1 MTTMADTIR
10 RLEDAVVR
18 RPGFGVG
25 TNRSRTTIG
34 DGVGC
39 VSVEGE
45 WSIDTDL
52 PPALGGASAAPTPGA
67 LVRAALGACM
77 AMSYRL
83 RAERAG
89 LGPLT
94 ITVDVEADSALAGM
108 LLTTASVPPG
118 FTDVRYHVD
127 VELHERAVADGDVRA
142 VLADGDLLSP
152 VLDTIRRA
160 TPVARTTTIRAA
172 SR

>member
-34 DGVGC
+34 DGVRC

-52 PPALGGASAAPTPGA
+52 PPALGASQPVADSGSGTVLVLDGRLGHSVPTVV
-67 LVRAALGACM
+67 LLGADFVRWGAGATWDGAVRRALYGDDGNPSVDAELV
-77 AMSYRL
+77 AMTEMLGTR
-83 RAERAG
+83 G
-89 LGPLT
+89 LGVVA
-94 ITVDVEADSALAGM
+94 VD
-108 LLTTASVPPG
+108 
-118 FTDVRYHVD
+118 
-127 VELHERAVADGDVRA
+127 
-142 VLADGDLLSP
+142 
-152 VLDTIRRA
+152 LDTPLLRR
-160 TPVARTTTIRAA
+160 VGIVRTSVQLIAA
-172 SR
+172 NVLGR